1 MKKKIIVL
9 AVVACLAVMSVVG
22 ATLAYLTATDSAK
35 NTFTFGNVDIEIL
48 ESTLHRHNDKI
59 STDEA
64 GDQAIIDNAKD
75 YQDYLEEHG
84 ELMVPGRWVKK
95 APYIHN
101 IGSNAAYVRLT
112 ANVLKDVDDVTEIM
126 LYTTGMEE
134 KAFDMTSTS
143 FVEGGK
149 EYVSYIFTFTNPL
162 EAGDVTDYAPFWQ
175 FRIRPDVDNEDLTGL
190 QGVDVVHSIDVYA
203 EAIQA
208 EGFATADEAFA
219 AFDAQEK

>member
-35 NTFTFGNVDIEIL
+35 NTFTFGNVDIEIV

-59 STDEA
+59 ATDEA
-64 GDQAIIDNAKD
+64 GDKAIIDNAKD
-75 YQDYLEEHG
+75 YQDYLEEAG

-95 APYIHN
+95 APYIYN
-101 IGSNAAYVRLT
+101 TGSNAAYVRLT
-112 ANVLKDVDDVTEIM
+112 AKVLKAVDDVTEIM
-126 LYTTGMEE
+126 LYTTGIEE
-134 KAFDMTSTS
+134 KAFVWTSTS
-143 FVEGGK
+143 FVEDGK
-149 EYVSYIFTFTNPL
+149 EYVCYTFTFTEPL

-190 QGVDVVHSIDVYA
+190 QGIDVVHSIDVYA
-203 EAIQA
+203 DAIQA
-208 EGFATADEAFA
+208 EGFANADEAFA